1 MNNFKKILIILT
13 LFMLGVTVYKIID
26 TYALFQS
33 EMAGTLT
40 PGIGRWTIYLN
51 ENDVTNGTT
60 KEFTMDTFNIVQ
72 SEYTAE
78 GKIAPGM
85 SGTFEI
91 SICPKDTD
99 VSIRY
104 DISIDD
110 SKLNGQQIK
119 LVSVEETNN
128 NKTVVKTAPNTYTAV
143 ILLNDINE
151 DYNDIIKISFVWEN
165 NEDYNENDTAI
176 GTAYDS
182 KLEIPVTVHASQYL
196 GETIEEYIE
205 EEI

>member
-1 MNNFKKILIILT
+1 MNNFKKVLIILT
-13 LFMLGVTVYKIID
+13 LFMLGVTVYKIIN

-33 EMAGTLT
+33 EMADTL
-40 PGIGRWTIYLN
+40 PLSIGRWNIYLN
-51 ENDVTNGTT
+51 GNDVTNGTT
-60 KEFTMDTFNIVQ
+60 EEFTMDTFNIAQ
-72 SEYTAE
+72 SEYTAG

-91 SICPKDTD
+91 AICPKDTD
-99 VSIRY
+99 VSIKY

-110 SKLNGQQIK
+110 SKLNGQQIN

-128 NKTVVKTAPNTYTAV
+128 NKTIVKTAPNTYTAV
-143 ILLNDINE
+143 ILLNDITE
-151 DYNDIIKISFVWEN
+151 EYNDIIKISFVWEN

-176 GTAYDS
+176 GTVYNS